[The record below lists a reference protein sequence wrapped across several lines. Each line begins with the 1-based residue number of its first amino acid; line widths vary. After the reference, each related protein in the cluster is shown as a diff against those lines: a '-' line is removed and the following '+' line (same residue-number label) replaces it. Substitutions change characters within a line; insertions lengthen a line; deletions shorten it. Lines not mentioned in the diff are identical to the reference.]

1 MQVIFSEDSLP
12 SPVPAVFFEDI
23 ASAACENEG
32 LVSPLFVCLTLTDD
46 AGIQKI
52 NQVWRQ
58 VDAPTDVLSFP
69 AADFSPQD
77 TAGKRKMMPAD
88 TWDSE
93 MSAYLL
99 GDIMIS
105 LPRAGAQAEEYG
117 HGFQRELAYLFA
129 HGLLHLMG
137 YDHQVPEDKKHMR
150 EKEELALSS
159 ARKSDL
165 ALMEVARKARESAY
179 TPYSHYKVGA
189 ALRTKDGKIYTGC
202 NVENASFGLTN
213 CAERTAV
220 FKAVSEG
227 ETEFDAIAVAADAT
241 APWPCGAC
249 RQVLSEFAPHLK
261 VLLTWDKGAQ
271 TAQSTLDQLL
281 PHSFLTFEED
291 KK

>member
-52 NQVWRQ
+52 NQAWRQ

-99 GDIMIS
+99 RYHD
-105 LPRAGAQAEEYG
+105 LPAPGRRAGGIQPRLSA
-117 HGFQRELAYLFA
+117 ELAYLFA

-137 YDHQVPEDKKHMR
+137 YDHQVPEDKTH
-150 EKEELALSS
+150 A
-159 ARKSDL
+159 
-165 ALMEVARKARESAY
+165 
-179 TPYSHYKVGA
+179 
-189 ALRTKDGKIYTGC
+189 
-202 NVENASFGLTN
+202 
-213 CAERTAV
+213 
-220 FKAVSEG
+220 
-227 ETEFDAIAVAADAT
+227 
-241 APWPCGAC
+241 
-249 RQVLSEFAPHLK
+249 
-261 VLLTWDKGAQ
+261 
-271 TAQSTLDQLL
+271 
-281 PHSFLTFEED
+281 
-291 KK
+291 